1 MKEHIRAACE
11 LLDKIYTDRTYADR
25 VFDGEDASALSTRL
39 VFGVLERDTEI
50 SYILDRLVDKQPKRI
65 VRILLKVGVYALLYI
80 DNIPDYAIVNE
91 CVETAK
97 ALGKGG
103 AAGFLNAVLK
113 KVSTRSYTLPA
124 PSDPDYLSVHFSKP
138 KWFVGSGSSGG

>member
-25 VFDGEDASALSTRL
+25 VFDGEDVSALSTRL

-80 DNIPDYAIVNE
+80 DNIPDYAIVSE
-91 CVETAK
+91 CV
-97 ALGKGG
+97 
-103 AAGFLNAVLK
+103 
-113 KVSTRSYTLPA
+113 
-124 PSDPDYLSVHFSKP
+124 
-138 KWFVGSGSSGG
+138 